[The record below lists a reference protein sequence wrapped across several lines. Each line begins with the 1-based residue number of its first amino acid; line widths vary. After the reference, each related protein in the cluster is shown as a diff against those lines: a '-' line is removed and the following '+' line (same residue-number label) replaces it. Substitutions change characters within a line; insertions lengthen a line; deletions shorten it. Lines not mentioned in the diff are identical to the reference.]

1 MFTFILFILI
11 VVLFIKVSN
20 VNDRIDE
27 LTRRISQTTPT
38 RQGYTQN
45 TPIIKEEEK
54 PFNPQNTEQEKREE
68 QILSPQEKLENFLE
82 PLIETKTETVQ
93 TKAEKINQTP
103 KEEPTFKE
111 YTNKKR
117 EAENAP
123 FSTLSTNSILEE
135 QTKEE
140 APSAVQFTAAK
151 LFSWIAAIAFILAVI
166 FGLVYVVQNEI
177 ISKQMITVFA
187 GMVGLGLLGAGL
199 YIKDEKLKTTVG
211 TLCASG
217 ITTFFIATYCAFS
230 FYNMI
235 NLPVAFVLM
244 ALTSFASF
252 FISVKK
258 DVQFISFLGMVAA
271 FITPLLLSNGN
282 DNYIFFFT
290 YIAFING
297 AAIAVSLKKGWHS
310 LLTTSFVFTFLC
322 QLAWLAKDFNPQ
334 RANIFQIIFTIY
346 SIALT
351 CTYLRLKNTLPL
363 FVKYVFSTF
372 IIAGAIMVLPL
383 MAIFS
388 TLEPSSFILI
398 NLLILVT
405 VSNALVLVLYY
416 GEPTIFKVPAY
427 IMGIV
432 FLLSLF
438 AWSHTIYATQTGGL
452 LLLFAILG
460 ASLANSLVINS
471 KTGESFSTVI
481 NLIALFLVFLMLM
494 ETNFKLENLS
504 LVHNGTIIFN
514 LALLAIA
521 YKFKDK
527 FTNALKTSL
536 GSYIMASL
544 LFSLLFTIQASTQIN
559 FIVILVNVFI
569 VNLSLLFLTF
579 KEGNAYKLPLKFASI
594 GVFIV
599 LYLMLSVKAALM
611 PFAFSA
617 YLLLGTLNLF
627 TFLHLAKKE
636 EQNFALIFA
645 AVWFLAMFNTTNM
658 YYIWFA
664 AGILNLVCL
673 SLARV
678 FKKPSLIL
686 IAALGSSLLF
696 ARAHD
701 IYAVIIACIFFI
713 LFFAF
718 PFLCKKDFKE
728 DSCPQ
733 WVASVYMGL
742 VAWFITIGYETFA
755 SSTDKGLITLPFAAL
770 FLLNSG
776 VLYRETQNNKYKTPF
791 VIVSL
796 TSIFFITAAISLLF
810 ANQMLTL
817 ALAAEGAA
825 LIVFNKKV
833 PTNWNPKIGFV
844 LLVIAFIRLIFIG
857 EFSSGYTV
865 DSKIFNWYMLVY
877 SLSAAA
883 MFVSAKYWVAEEK
896 DNNTIKNI
904 LNIAGAVL
912 LFFLVNI
919 EIANYFSTSGEI
931 LKFNFF
937 GDFASTIT
945 YTIVWTLYGAI
956 TCLIAFYNKHKTVL
970 KIGIVIMILSII
982 KLFLF
987 DLWSLGILYRIIGLF
1002 AMAGILFGISLIFQ
1016 KFKDRLKE

>member
-1 MFTFILFILI
+1 MFAFILFILI

-135 QTKEE
+135 QTKEGT
-140 APSAVQFTAAK
+140 PSAVQFTAAK
-151 LFSWIAAIAFILAVI
+151 VFSWIAAFAFILAVI
-166 FGLVYVVQNEI
+166 FGLIYAVQNNI
-177 ISKQMITVFA
+177 ISKQMITAAA
-187 GMVGLGLLGAGL
+187 GLIGLILLGTGLLM
-199 YIKDEKLKTTVG
+199 KDEKTKTAAA

-217 ITTFFIATYCAFS
+217 ITTFFIATYCSFS
-230 FYNMI
+230 LYNMI

-244 ALTSFASF
+244 ATISFVSF
-252 FISVKK
+252 YISVKK
-258 DVQFISFLGMVAA
+258 DMQFISFLGMVAA
-271 FITPLLLSNGN
+271 FITPLLLSTEN

-297 AAIAVSLKKGWHS
+297 AAIAVSLKKGWNNLLASS
-310 LLTTSFVFTFLC
+310 LFFTFMC
-322 QLAWLAKDFNPQ
+322 QIAWLGKDFNPQ
-334 RANIFQIIFTIY
+334 RVNIFQIIFTIY

-363 FVKYVFSTF
+363 FIKYVFSAF
-372 IIAGAIMVLPL
+372 IIAGAVMVLPL
-383 MAIFS
+383 MACLDS
-388 TLEPSSFILI
+388 TSFVLI

-544 LFSLLFTIQASTQIN
+544 LFSLLFTIQTSTQIN

-579 KEGNAYKLPLKFASI
+579 KEGDAYKLPLKFASI

-701 IYAVIIACIFFI
+701 IYAVSIACIFFI

-742 VAWFITIGYETFA
+742 VAWFITIGYETFV

-776 VLYRETQNNKYKTPF
+776 VLYRETQNNKYKMPF

-796 TSIFFITAAISLLF
+796 TSIFFITAAISLFF

-833 PTNWNPKIGFV
+833 PTNWNSKIGFV
-844 LLVIAFIRLIFIG
+844 LLVIAVIRLIFIG
-857 EFSSGYTV
+857 KFSSGYTV

-919 EIANYFSTSGEI
+919 EIANYFSTSGEL

-945 YTIVWTLYGAI
+945 YTIAWTLYGAI

-1002 AMAGILFGISLIFQ
+1002 AIAGILFGISYIFQ
-1016 KFKDRLKE
+1016 KFKDRLK